1 MREIACT
8 GSCEQVPRRAFRTTE
23 LSLGS
28 ITKSSDHRAPSYQGD
43 IMKMVKKILLFT
55 LVAFLIYSVFKYPS
69 LAAGFVQN
77 VSNFIVQ
84 LFKSL
89 FSFFNSILTSH

>member
-1 MREIACT
+1 
-8 GSCEQVPRRAFRTTE
+8 
-23 LSLGS
+23 
-28 ITKSSDHRAPSYQGD
+28 
-43 IMKMVKKILLFT
+43 MKMVKKILLFT

-69 LAAGFVQN
+69 LAADFVQN
-77 VSNFIVQ
+77 VWNFIVQ